1 MANKNMDCMK
11 KIMLAKDLA
20 SVLKWGTNASQS
32 SLNLIF
38 KTEEILRFSCIDLI
52 SHLEEQEQLEI

>member
-11 KIMLAKDLA
+11 KIMLANDLDY
-20 SVLKWGTNASQS
+20 ASQS

-38 KTEEILRFSCIDLI
+38 KTEEVLRFSCIDLI